1 MVVNI
6 VQLEKHHLL
15 RINLQEHQKCT
26 DFNDAEYVESL
37 LNNGKSY
44 AFVNGD
50 SVIGACGF
58 IEESEDRALMWAL
71 LSKDIKYSFIGIHRA
86 VKNGIENAPYNR
98 VYARVH
104 TEFYTGIVW
113 VNLLG
118 LQLEGIERQFVKG
131 SDFAIFSKIKGL

>member
-6 VQLEKHHLL
+6 VTLEKQHLL
-15 RINLQEHQKCT
+15 NIDLQEHQINT
-26 DFNDAEYVESL
+26 DFNDDEYVESL

-44 AFVNGD
+44 AFVRGD
-50 SVIGACGF
+50 MVLGACGF

-71 LSKDIKYSFIGIHRA
+71 LAKDIKNSFIHIHKA
-86 VKNGIENAPYNR
+86 VKRGIVNAPYNR

-104 TEFYTGIVW
+104 TEFYTGIIW

-118 LQLEGIERQFVKG
+118 LKLEGIERQFIKG
-131 SDFAIFSKIKGL
+131 SDFAIFSKIKGQ